1 MTKETYEIVIETLA
15 NELQIERWRLKE
27 VREELVAKKEEL
39 ASLRKDIENL
49 KKEIDN
55 GEF

>member
-1 MTKETYEIVIETLA
+1 MTKETYEIVIETLVK
-15 NELQIERWRLKE
+15 ELELERWRLKE
-27 VREELVAKKEEL
+27 ANKELEATKQEL

-49 KKEIDN
+49 KKELEN